1 MQLEKSGTHIDL
13 NAERTNW
20 LQWNFGYS
28 TQNFSDTRNS
38 R

>member
-13 NAERTNW
+13 NAERTNC